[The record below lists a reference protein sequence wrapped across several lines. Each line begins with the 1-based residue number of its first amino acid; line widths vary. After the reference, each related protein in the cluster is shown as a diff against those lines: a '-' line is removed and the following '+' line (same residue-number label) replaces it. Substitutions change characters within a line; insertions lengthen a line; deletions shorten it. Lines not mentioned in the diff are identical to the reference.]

1 MRHCSEC
8 LRVLGHHGAMAAPLL
23 LFQCHTGVPLAL
35 SVPALPICRHSA
47 IRHSAPSDHLR
58 HRVWNLFSSG
68 IHRNGAVLPNVQE
81 RWSKSF
87 VYVWI
92 LFRHCQRYTASR
104 LWLQLDTEDLCL
116 LRTIAWVRHRSIGHV
131 RHVTRF
137 LFSTG
142 RSRFEDD
149 ASRMQSLSPLA
160 MSPIPILA

>member
-1 MRHCSEC
+1 
-8 LRVLGHHGAMAAPLL
+8 MAAPLL

-92 LFRHCQRYTASR
+92 LFPALSTLYSFSGYGFSSILNTYAFFGQSHG
-104 LWLQLDTEDLCL
+104 
-116 LRTIAWVRHRSIGHV
+116 VRHRSIGHV

-149 ASRMQSLSPLA
+149 SIHECRVLSPLA